1 MRKKFSSF
9 DGVYHT
15 MKWIFV
21 MNNMSAFPTWV
32 RDVVAGSTH
41 NDDEV
46 YITQLGS
53 RRFADILSSDFLKA
67 LVTAFS
73 KPKRNIYFAISAD
86 DEGFLRTE
94 MGEYVKLLDRVDDFT
109 QDYNGWSKKAIEAPE
124 IYQKLVSTC
133 SKFRGPDNRKL
144 ADILDRNMIKLPSN
158 FHFIGGVQH
167 A

>member
-1 MRKKFSSF
+1 
-9 DGVYHT
+9 
-15 MKWIFV
+15 
-21 MNNMSAFPTWV
+21 
-32 RDVVAGSTH
+32 
-41 NDDEV
+41 
-46 YITQLGS
+46 
-53 RRFADILSSDFLKA
+53 
-67 LVTAFS
+67 
-73 KPKRNIYFAISAD
+73 
-86 DEGFLRTE
+86 

-133 SKFRGPDNRKL
+133 SKFRSPDNRKL